1 MRHLL
6 AAAVLLCGPAM
17 AVDYAKCEARNE
29 AYGRV
34 LAELKQALDN
44 DFDAK
49 LQSKR
54 LAQCALGTP
63 YVRAQCMKKVVLET
77 AAERDM
83 REAPIKLIYAK
94 KMTAIRKDNTK
105 EGCP

>member
-63 YVRAQCMKKVVLET
+63 YVRAQCMKKLFLKLLLKEICVRPQLSSFT
-77 AAERDM
+77 QER
-83 REAPIKLIYAK
+83 
-94 KMTAIRKDNTK
+94 
-105 EGCP
+105 